1 MRLSRSIATF
11 FLCCAVFA
19 LAACSPKPESAA
31 EAFYLAAE
39 EGNVEKAS
47 AQVSFADLD
56 AGEME
61 RLREKVQVVVAE
73 VQGLIAANG
82 GLERVEVLDS
92 KVTADGS
99 GAQIEVKLVF
109 NNGKDRTESHRL
121 SRQDEGW
128 KIRLP

>member
-1 MRLSRSIATF
+1 MRPSRPIATF